1 MSSDLNGA
9 KELFAKSA
17 EQCGKVGIREGV
29 VEAQEA
35 LRRVEKSKKVG

>member
-1 MSSDLNGA
+1 MSSDLDRA
-9 KELFAKSA
+9 RELFAKSA

-35 LRRVEKSKKVG
+35 LRRVEKAKKVG

>member
-35 LRRVEKSKKVG
+35 LRRVEKAKKVG